1 MSNAF
6 SLRTSQG
13 TRSATLDGVR
23 GLAVVV
29 LLAYHFGIEA
39 LQGAWVGISLFFVF
53 SGYVIVTI
61 MLKEHARSGRI
72 DVVQFFRRR
81 ARRLLPAL
89 TIMLL
94 VIATWAAL
102 AADHATR
109 RSMRGDIF
117 ATMGF
122 VMNWRLVQQA
132 DQYFVEWANP
142 SFLRHVW
149 TLAVEEQFYLVAP
162 FLVLAL
168 IRFVHRRVTRVLI
181 VSGLATASA
190 VWTAIVGVGST
201 EAQAHAYYGTDTRV
215 QALLAGMAVAFAVG
229 PDRDGRRPA
238 DMRPA
243 VAAFWA
249 WAATLTSIV
258 CFFVVPP
265 LSPFMF
271 ESGGMLMLA
280 ALTAI
285 GLAGAVQ
292 VGSGVFRRVF
302 TIAPLVYLG
311 ILTYGLYLWHWPVKL
326 WLDRYAPE
334 LPLEG
339 TLILG
344 SLVTLALAA
353 LSFHLVEVPV
363 MLGGLARLS
372 GGIDRGR
379 VLAVASTVAVLFAAV
394 RVGDV
399 PTVEEDIA
407 AGRVP
412 ALVDGTPAYEPAGE
426 TVRAALYGDSVAHYL
441 AQGFPGRT
449 FADLEVTDLATEGCS
464 LLPLPIHWTPRN
476 QEQISDDCREGREN
490 LTDDLREA
498 DADVLVLMVGSVL
511 GVPHQLED
519 GSLLEVDDPRYREMV
534 QEQLDGLLAS
544 ARSADVEQVQIAT
557 LPCRADSIGDY
568 QIDPQDE
575 EWFDERPEIAAT
587 VIDPRRIN
595 AWLTQWAERNA
606 LPVLDLYDALECQ
619 RGFARERHG
628 IVMFRDQLHFSDE
641 ATPMVWTWLAPA
653 IRERWQ
659 TRA

>member
-1 MSNAF
+1 MSSVF
-6 SLRTSQG
+6 SLRNSQG
-13 TRSATLDGVR
+13 SRSATLDGVR

-29 LLAYHFGIEA
+29 LLLYHFGVSA

-53 SGYVIVTI
+53 SGYVIVMI
-61 MLKEHARSGRI
+61 MLKEHARRGRI
-72 DVVQFFRRR
+72 DVVDFFRRR

-94 VIATWAAL
+94 AIATWGVL

-109 RSMRGDIF
+109 RSMRGDIL

-162 FLVLAL
+162 FLVMAL
-168 IRFVHRRVTRVLI
+168 IRLVHRRWARVA
-181 VSGLATASA
+181 VVASLATASA
-190 VWTAIVGVGST
+190 VWTAMVGVGST

-229 PDRDGRRPA
+229 PDRDGHRPA
-238 DMRPA
+238 DMRPR

-249 WAATLTSIV
+249 WAATLTSIA

-280 ALTAI
+280 ALTAV

-292 VGSGVFRRVF
+292 VGPGLFRRVF
-302 TIAPLVYLG
+302 TVAPLVYLG

-326 WLDRYAPE
+326 WLDRYAPA
-334 LPLEG
+334 LPVEG

-363 MLGGLARLS
+363 MLGGLARLT

-379 VLAVASTVAVLFAAV
+379 VLAVGATAAVVLAAV

-399 PTVEEDIA
+399 PTVEEDLE

-412 ALVDGTPAYEPAGE
+412 ALVDGTPTYTPQDE
-426 TVRAALYGDSVAHYL
+426 TVRTALYGDSVAHYL
-441 AQGFPGRT
+441 AQGFPDRT
-449 FADLEVTDLATEGCS
+449 FSDLQVTDLATEGCS
-464 LLPLPIHWTPRN
+464 LLPLTIHWTPRN
-476 QEQISDDCREGREN
+476 QEEVSDACREGREN
-490 LTDDLREA
+490 LTENLRDA
-498 DADVLVLMVGSVL
+498 DAEVLVLMVGSVL
-511 GVPHQLED
+511 GVPHERED
-519 GSLLEVDDPRYREMV
+519 GSLLEVDDPAYRATVE
-534 QEQLDGLLAS
+534 EQLDGLLAD
-544 ARSADVEQVQIAT
+544 ARAADVQQVQLAT

-568 QIDPQDE
+568 QIDAEDE
-575 EWFDERPEIAAT
+575 DWFDERPEIAET
-587 VIDPRRIN
+587 VVDPRRIN
-595 AWLTQWAERNA
+595 GWLTAWAEANGV
-606 LPVLDLYDALECQ
+606 PVLDLYDALECQ
-619 RGFARERHG
+619 RGFAKERHG
-628 IVMFRDQLHFSDE
+628 IEVFRDQLHFSEE
-641 ATPMVWTWLAPA
+641 ATPMVWTWLAPS

>member
-1 MSNAF
+1 MSRVF
-6 SLRTSQG
+6 SLKTSQG
-13 TRSATLDGVR
+13 SRSATLDGVR

-29 LLAYHFGIEA
+29 LLLYHFGVGA

-61 MLKEHARSGRI
+61 MLKEHARFGRLDI
-72 DVVQFFRRR
+72 LDFFRRR

-94 VIATWAAL
+94 VIATWAVV

-117 ATMGF
+117 ATVGF
-122 VMNWRLVQQA
+122 VMNWRLVEQA

-168 IRFVHRRVTRVLI
+168 IRFVHRRATRVAI
-181 VSGLATASA
+181 VGGLAVASA
-190 VWTAIVGVGST
+190 VWTAAVGVGST

-229 PDRDGRRPA
+229 PDHSGRRPLP
-238 DMRPA
+238 MRPR
-243 VAAFWA
+243 VAGFWA

-280 ALTAI
+280 TLTAI

-292 VGSGVFRRVF
+292 CGPGLFRRVF
-302 TIAPLVYLG
+302 TVAPLVYLG

-326 WLDRYAPE
+326 WLDRYAE
-334 LPLEG
+334 NLPLVG
-339 TLILG
+339 TLVLG
-344 SLVTLALAA
+344 SLATLTLAA
-353 LSFHLVEVPV
+353 LSFHVVEIPV
-363 MLGGLARLS
+363 MMGGLARLT
-372 GGIDRGR
+372 GGFDRGR
-379 VLAVASTVAVLFAAV
+379 ILAVVGTAAVLFAAV

-412 ALVDGTPAYEPAGE
+412 ALVDGTPKYAPGDE

-441 AQGFPGRT
+441 AEGFPEQT
-449 FADLEVTDLATEGCS
+449 FSDLTVTDLAVEGCS
-464 LLPLPIHWTPRN
+464 LLPWPIHWTPRN
-476 QEQISDDCREGREN
+476 QEPVSAECRLGREQ
-490 LTDDLREA
+490 LTDNLRQA
-498 DADVLVLMVGSVL
+498 DTDVLVLMVGSVL

-519 GSLLEVDDPRYREMV
+519 GRLLEVDDPRYRAAVE
-534 QEQLDGLLAS
+534 EQLDTLLAD
-544 ARSADVEQVQIAT
+544 ARAADVGQVQLAT

-568 QIDPQDE
+568 QIDPQDQG
-575 EWFDERPEIAAT
+575 WFDDRPEIAET

-595 AWLTQWAERNA
+595 GWLTDWAGRHD
-606 LPVLDLYDALECQ
+606 LPVLDLYDALECD
-619 RGFARERHG
+619 RGFARERNG
-628 IVMFRDQLHFSDE
+628 IQVFRDQLHFSDE
-641 ATPMVWTWLAPA
+641 ATPMVWTWLAPS
-653 IRERWQ
+653 IRERWLS
-659 TRA
+659 RP